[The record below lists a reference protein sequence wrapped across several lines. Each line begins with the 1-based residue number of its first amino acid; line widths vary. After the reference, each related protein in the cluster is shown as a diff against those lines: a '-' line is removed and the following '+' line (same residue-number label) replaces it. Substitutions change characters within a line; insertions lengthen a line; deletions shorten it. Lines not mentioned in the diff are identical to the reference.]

1 MKSRKNTING
11 KIIVTGDVNEL
22 EPNEVLINEQLQED
36 GTIQLDIKEIGADG
50 TVKELTSGG
59 KESDDSWGA
68 FLISNLGGTFD
79 FIMLEENQ
87 SLVTG
92 INQSHYP
99 AYTSKDFNI
108 AEQSSFGY
116 YFIREGNVVTL
127 STPSYGTE
135 AMFKIIPKKEI
146 KVLFLYDGSYSGS
159 VPEQWKGITT
169 IKEATGLRVSKQ
181 NWDYLNSIKIS
192 DVSGKELLAVNFV

>member
-50 TVKELTSGG
+50 NVKELSSGD
-59 KESDDSWGA
+59 KESNDSWGV

-92 INQSHYP
+92 INQSYYP
-99 AYTSKDFNI
+99 AYASRDFNI
-108 AEQSSFGY
+108 AEQDTYGY

-127 STPSYGTE
+127 STPSYGME
-135 AMFKIIPKKEI
+135 AVFKIIPKKEI
-146 KVLFLYDGSYSGS
+146 KVLFLYDGSYSGN
-159 VPEQWKGITT
+159 VPEKWKGITT
-169 IKEATGLRVSKQ
+169 IEEPTGLTVSRQ
-181 NWDYLNSIKIS
+181 NCKYLTSIQIS
-192 DVSGKELLAVNFV
+192 DALGKELLTVNFK